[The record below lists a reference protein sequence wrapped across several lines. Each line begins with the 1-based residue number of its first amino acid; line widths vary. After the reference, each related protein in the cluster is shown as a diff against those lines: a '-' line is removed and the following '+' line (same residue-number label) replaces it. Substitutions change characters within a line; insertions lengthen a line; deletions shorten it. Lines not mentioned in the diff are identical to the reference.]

1 MNLIVFDCQEIS
13 AFTSVKTHS
22 THLKSQR
29 YLTDLPLESELQ
41 ASKSKFNLPHHILQ
55 ITTDTHIQRPGWR
68 LLTQTDKCGI
78 VN

>member
-1 MNLIVFDCQEIS
+1 MS

-55 ITTDTHIQRPGWR
+55 ITTDTHIQRPG
-68 LLTQTDKCGI
+68 
-78 VN
+78 